1 MPSVP
6 VPRGFTLV
14 ELLAVLAVIAIGAAI
29 AFPRLE
35 GMVARAR
42 GRGALDQLSADLYL
56 ARTLA
61 VREGTRT
68 VLRFQR
74 STDRPECHHP
84 TYSLVVRST
93 PERTVRVTDL
103 RLGRSTCLRLG
114 TVDSLVFTSR
124 GLPTGGLN
132 RKVFVETRGHTDSLT
147 FSLLG
152 RTFRWY

>member
-1 MPSVP
+1 MLP
-6 VPRGFTLV
+6 VSPARGFTLV
-14 ELLAVLAVIAIGAAI
+14 ELITVLVVIAIGAAI

-35 GMVARAR
+35 GMAARAR
-42 GRGALDQLSADLYL
+42 ARGALDQVSADLYL

-74 STDRPECHHP
+74 RTDRPECHRP

-103 RLGRSTCLRLG
+103 RLGPSACLRLG
-114 TVDSLVFTSR
+114 TVDSLVFNSR
-124 GLPTGGLN
+124 GLPSGGLN
-132 RKVFVETRGHTDSLT
+132 RKVYVVQPGHTDSLT